1 MLVALCRVRNDR
13 KLWQVSNL
21 SIVVLDTWPVIVVFR
36 MAVSLLQ
43 LLRKVPLMVRGS
55 NVKSAEP
62 SFSKGGSQEQ

>member
-36 MAVSLLQ
+36 MAVGLLQ
-43 LLRKVPLMVRGS
+43 LLHRVPLMVRGS
-55 NVKSAEP
+55 DVKSAEP
-62 SFSKGGSQEQ
+62 SLSKGGSQEQ